1 MEIIIHQADGLY
13 KEVADIVDL
22 KTPYGPLSHTLRF
35 DPEIHEII
43 DARPPKKPNAR
54 WSKVR
59 GEWTYPGDNPLTVDT
74 PEAERPSPQ
83 SLSASGDRIEQT
95 NQDDWPDLSIN
106 QELEAERDEAR
117 EVLAVEK
124 EKVAARDA
132 RIAELMERLEAA
144 EGPGLLP
151 DLATKMS
158 DYVPNEIRDLMEPGE
173 TFAQAR
179 KRLSELLN
187 VEKAELRLKRAAGS
201 ATEAELK
208 READVDRLQGLFS
221 KLGEI

>member
-95 NQDDWPDLSIN
+95 NQDDWPDLSIQ
-106 QELEAERDEAR
+106 QELQASLDERSE
-117 EVLAVEK
+117 ELAVAK
-124 EKVAARDA
+124 E
-132 RIAELMERLEAA
+132 RIAELTKRLAQLDPPPTPLPPDPQEAK
-144 EGPGLLP
+144 L
-151 DLATKMS
+151 S
-158 DYVPNEIRDLMEPGE
+158 DYGVVGAVEPIL
-173 TFAQAR
+173 TP
-179 KRLSELLN
+179 K
-187 VEKAELRLKRAAGS
+187 
-201 ATEAELK
+201 EAEV
-208 READVDRLQGLFS
+208 EADRLFS
-221 KLGEI
+221 NFKDGFDVVN